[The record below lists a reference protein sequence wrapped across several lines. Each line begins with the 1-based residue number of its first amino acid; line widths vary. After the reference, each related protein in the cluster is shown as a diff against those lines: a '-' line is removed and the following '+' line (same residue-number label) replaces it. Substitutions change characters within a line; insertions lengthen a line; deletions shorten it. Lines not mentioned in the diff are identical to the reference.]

1 MSIDLALFPL
11 DTIKTRIQS
20 FGKVAKGTI
29 SLKSN
34 NEKILKLSKYSGFKS
49 SMIASFPA
57 AAVFFGTYD
66 YTKYFLKNKLH
77 IKQDYIIHL
86 LSSIIGEA
94 SQNLV
99 RNPFEL
105 VKQNMQIGKY
115 ESMLE
120 AFRKIYS
127 KLGIYVKLI
136 NN

>member
-1 MSIDLALFPL
+1 MRNVNSGKKGQVKIQQMAFMIVTLTIFFILVGLFAL
-11 DTIKTRIQS
+11 S
-20 FGKVAKGTI
+20 Y
-29 SLKSN
+29 S
-34 NEKILKLSKYSGFKS
+34 YSGLKS